1 MAPSEDWYPGKIN
14 FVHATGLSSSSAPPV
29 YTYDVAYD
37 DDDTGYKLNASSI
50 RQRGGFNLGAGFEA
64 GSNDITMPASYADE
78 AVVLKRIDREINTP
92 R

>member
-1 MAPSEDWYPGKIN
+1 MAPSEDLYPGKIT
-14 FVHATGLSSSSAPPV
+14 FGHVTGLSSSSAPPV

-37 DDDTGYKLNASSI
+37 DGDTGYKLNASSI
-50 RQRGGFNLGAGFEA
+50 RQRGGFNLAAGFEA

>member
-1 MAPSEDWYPGKIN
+1 M
-14 FVHATGLSSSSAPPV
+14 

-37 DDDTGYKLNASSI
+37 DGDTGYKLNASSI